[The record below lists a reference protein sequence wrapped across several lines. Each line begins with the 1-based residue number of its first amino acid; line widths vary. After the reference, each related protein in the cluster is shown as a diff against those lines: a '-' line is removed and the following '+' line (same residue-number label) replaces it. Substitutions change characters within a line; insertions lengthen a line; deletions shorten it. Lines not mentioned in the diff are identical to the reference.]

1 MQEFLDAVLSYPT
14 VFFTVLLAAA
24 FMYWVLVIVGAMGID
39 VLDIDFEGA
48 SEGVAE
54 GAAEGAAEG
63 LAEGAAEGVAEGAA
77 EGLAEGAAEGAA
89 EGVAEGATEGAA
101 EGASEGGAGVLAGLF
116 YALKLRSVPLTLVLS
131 LVIMLG
137 WVMCF
142 MGTRYLIM
150 GMGLGPTWLIGT
162 ALLASSIIVAFPI
175 TSVLVR
181 PLAHVLKVEKPV
193 SRHDLVGQVV
203 RIDTSRVD
211 HRFGMARAE
220 DGGAG
225 LIVQVR
231 CDAEANGLTRGS
243 SALVVSYDHR
253 REVYEVTPF
262 DDILPSKRSA
272 DA

>member
-1 MQEFLDAVLSYPT
+1 MARASPRPGWNALGMRLASDNMVSTT
-14 VFFTVLLAAA
+14 VE
-24 FMYWVLVIVGAMGID
+24 ID
-39 VLDIDFEGA
+39 
-48 SEGVAE
+48 
-54 GAAEGAAEG
+54 AAEEEERAGG
-63 LAEGAAEGVAEGAA
+63 LAGMLGGGQQGGG
-77 EGLAEGAAEGAA
+77 GLGDMLG
-89 EGVAEGATEGAA
+89 
-101 EGASEGGAGVLAGLF
+101 SLLGGIF
-116 YALKLRSVPLTLVLS
+116 YALKLRAVPVTLVLS
-131 LVIMLG
+131 LVVLLG